1 MTTTLPENMTA
12 ADRRQAWFEN
22 ELTGYARSG
31 TSEPPMSWD
40 YGDEIIEIL
49 TGHFLALE
57 NILGA
62 KDIAEPLF
70 ALLHGPD
77 VEGDTWREAFET
89 YHPTLT
95 QEWAGTLL
103 IDNAGIYGLYG
114 VTPAEIS
121 HSDRTAWVESL
132 AERLAAFR
140 TDVHPVPGGVIDR
153 ITNLAL
159 SRRAIDTGEG
169 TVDLLSLSLLGGVTE
184 GRVRNIL
191 SGSDSPLERS
201 AQGVTAASAADW
213 LKGRKEYFASIW
225 QKPDE
230 VAPEPA
236 SADFIGEVIF
246 VPVAGDGSTFG
257 PELLRNGHYT
267 IGAKGAEVQ
276 YDSFE
281 AALKAL
287 HKMDTPR
294 WRRPN
299 AAGNWGIVSGR
310 DWKRV
315 EKK

>member
-22 ELTGYARSG
+22 ELVGYDRSSA
-31 TSEPPMSWD
+31 SEAPMSWD

-57 NILGA
+57 KILGA
-62 KDIAEPLF
+62 EEIAEPLF

-89 YHPTLT
+89 YQPTLT

-103 IDNAGIYGLYG
+103 IDNAGIYGFYG
-114 VTPAEIS
+114 VTPAEIA

-132 AERLAAFR
+132 AQRLADFR
-140 TDVHPVPGGVIDR
+140 TDVHPAPSSVIDR

-159 SRRAIDTGEG
+159 SRRAIDTGKGE
-169 TVDLLSLSLLGGVTE
+169 VDLLSLSLLGGVTE

-201 AQGVTAASAADW
+201 ARGVTAASAADW

-230 VAPEPA
+230 VTPEPP
-236 SADFIGEVIF
+236 SADFTGEVIF

-257 PELLRNGHYT
+257 RELRRNGHYT
-267 IGAKGAEVQ
+267 VGAKGAEVQ

-287 HKMDTPR
+287 HRMDTPR

-299 AAGNWGIVSGR
+299 SAGNWGIVSGR
-310 DWKRV
+310 DWKRI